1 MRPVSR
7 IMATITAQFDQLVN
21 QIENHE
27 AVAEASLSQLRQDI
41 SGARVQYKMMQ
52 KDIESLVSQQ
62 QRLEKDLSTWQARAV
77 QYSETD
83 KEKALHCMRKIKL
96 VEKDLEQLAER
107 QSQLEEAADKL
118 QSQLTRVESQYKD
131 LSAKLQAFR
140 GRDKAAAMST
150 SAMEQADY
158 TDSIDDVFNRWD
170 RKILY
175 KEVSTDFDSDQ
186 IVDEIEQE
194 FKTEEELKDL
204 EMSLR
209 LLVDAKTTDTN

>member
-27 AVAEASLSQLRQDI
+27 AVAEASLRQLRQDI

-140 GRDKAAAMST
+140 GRDKAAAMAT

-209 LLVDAKTTDTN
+209 QLVDAKTTDSN

>member
-27 AVAEASLSQLRQDI
+27 AVAEASLRQLRQDI

-77 QYSETD
+77 QDSETD

-140 GRDKAAAMST
+140 GRDKAAAMAT

-209 LLVDAKTTDTN
+209 QLVDAKTTDSN